1 MKPKG
6 ILDGFILN
14 APALDDRRIAYLEA
28 EGVRGSIA
36 PPLTATRAPFTDACV
51 PLAELL
57 LAAIAGRTPPD
68 QLQQVAQP
76 ALAVRAS
83 TAPPAPGDDFAW

>member
-1 MKPKG
+1 MSVV
-6 ILDGFILN
+6 
-14 APALDDRRIAYLEA
+14 AHDDDVPGLLAEA
-28 EGVRGSIA
+28 FA

-76 ALAVRAS
+76 ALAARAS